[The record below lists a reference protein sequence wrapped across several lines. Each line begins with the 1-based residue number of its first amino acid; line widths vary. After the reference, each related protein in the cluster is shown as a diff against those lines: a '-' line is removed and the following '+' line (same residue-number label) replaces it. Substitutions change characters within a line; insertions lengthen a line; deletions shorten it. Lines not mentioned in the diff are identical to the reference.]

1 MTTKKRYVP
10 HNKKCYACGKPQ
22 GQMFL
27 AYDPRTLKSYCTRA
41 CKNSKDI
48 PQDIELV
55 PVSDENLLEIITEYY
70 SGYTEEMI
78 LSLLGKTASV
88 RLQPAHI
95 MHLMKIAEH
104 EGMDKIQSTMINII
118 EHDMKERNMD
128 HVNLT
133 DVEEFESPE
142 TVYEPEPEETEEE
155 PKEPEVKKEEDE
167 DEWEI

>member
-27 AYDPRTLKSYCTRA
+27 AYDPRTLKSYCTRN
-41 CKNSKDI
+41 CRNSKDI

-55 PVSDENLLEIITEYY
+55 PVTDTNLLEIIAEYY
-70 SGYTEEMI
+70 SGFTQEMM

-104 EGMDKIQSTMINII
+104 EGLDKIQNTLLNII
-118 EHDMKERNMD
+118 ENDMKERNMD

-142 TVYEPEPEETEEE
+142 TIYEPEPEELEEE
-155 PKEPEVKKEEDE
+155 AEPEVKKEEDE
-167 DEWEI
+167 DEFTF